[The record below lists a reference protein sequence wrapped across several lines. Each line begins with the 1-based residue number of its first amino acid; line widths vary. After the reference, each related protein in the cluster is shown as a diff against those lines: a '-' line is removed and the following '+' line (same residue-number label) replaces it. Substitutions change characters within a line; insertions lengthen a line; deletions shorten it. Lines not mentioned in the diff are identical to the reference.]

1 MDVYVVLR
9 VLCGAFYGVL
19 CVFSVVTGL
28 IYMSG
33 RRALNPLE
41 LSDAFVAKLTT
52 EEKKRTFAKRMGLV
66 TFVVGIVQGLTAFS
80 LFRADSPA
88 LYWIALGF
96 TLFSIASVAFKLKGK
111 VSAFPLVKLAAYL
124 AILAVLLLGG
134 TRAAFF
140 GEEGT
145 YAGQEAEA
153 AVAPTYEQIDQ
164 ETARE
169 MMVRAD
175 GHVVVDVRRQD
186 EYDAGHIPGAILVPN
201 ETIGEEMPEAL
212 PDLEQVIL
220 VYCRS
225 GNRSKQAAE
234 KLADIGYSNVYE
246 FGGIIDWTGE
256 IEY

>member
-1 MDVYVVLR
+1 MDVYGVLR
-9 VLCGAFYGVL
+9 AVCGAFYGVL

-41 LSDAFVAKLTT
+41 LSDAFVAKLAT
-52 EEKKRTFAKRMGLV
+52 EEKKRAFAKRMGLV
-66 TFVVGIVQGLTAFS
+66 TFVVGIVQGVTAIS
-80 LFRADSPA
+80 LFRAGSPA

-169 MMVRAD
+169 MMARED

-234 KLADIGYSNVYE
+234 KLADIGYRNVYE